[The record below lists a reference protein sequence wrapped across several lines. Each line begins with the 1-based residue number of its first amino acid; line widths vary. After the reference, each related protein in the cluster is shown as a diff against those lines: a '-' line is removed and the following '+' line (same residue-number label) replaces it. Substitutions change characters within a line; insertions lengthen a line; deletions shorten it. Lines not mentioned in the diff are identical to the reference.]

1 MQVHFKRMDV
11 WIKNARFERIT
22 VPDSKLGVRAKEGMK
37 GEKGWDRS
45 DISLRD
51 LILRTPWLDE
61 LVI

>member
-37 GEKGWDRS
+37 AEKKDGIRQYKS
-45 DISLRD
+45 KRPH
-51 LILRTPWLDE
+51 TPYS
-61 LVI
+61 VA